1 MLQPKKTKYRKPFN
15 PNNRKTAKRGTTIE
29 FGRYALQAQEGAW
42 ITARQIEATRIA
54 ITRYL
59 KRTGKLWIRIFPNH
73 PMTKKPLEVR
83 MGKGK
88 GSVDH
93 WIANVR
99 TGMILFELDNVINDE
114 QAFEA
119 LRLGMHK
126 LPIKCKILKKELTPE
141 EIASDEAKI
150 KKEGK

>member
-1 MLQPKKTKYRKPFN
+1 MLQPRQTKHRKPF
-15 PNNRKTAKRGTTIE
+15 KVSYEGKAKRGTKIN
-29 FGRYALQAQEGAW
+29 FGDYGLQAKEGTW
-42 ITARQIEATRIA
+42 MTARQIEATRIA

-59 KRTGKLWIRIFPNH
+59 KRQGDLYIRIFPHN

-93 WIANVR
+93 YVAVVKKE
-99 TGMILFELDNVINDE
+99 MILFELGGEIAEAD
-114 QAFEA
+114 ALEA

-126 LPIKCKILKKELTPE
+126 LPIKCKIVKKGE
-141 EIASDEAKI
+141 EA
-150 KKEGK
+150 

>member
-1 MLQPKKTKYRKPFN
+1 MLQPKQTKYRKPFKK
-15 PNNRKTAKRGTTIE
+15 PYEGKAKRGTLIK
-29 FGRYALQAQEGAW
+29 FGDYGLQAKEGSW
-42 ITARQIEATRIA
+42 ITSRQIEATRIA

-59 KRTGKLWIRIFPNH
+59 KRQGDLHIRIFPHN

-93 WIANVR
+93 YVAVVKEK
-99 TGMILFELDNVINDE
+99 MILFELGGEIREED
-114 QAFEA
+114 ALEA

-126 LPIKCKILKKELTPE
+126 LPIKCKIVKKGE
-141 EIASDEAKI
+141 EF
-150 KKEGK
+150 

>member
-1 MLQPKKTKYRKPFN
+1 MLQPKQLKHRKPFK
-15 PNNRKTAKRGTTIE
+15 PNYNGKPKRGTKVN
-29 FGRYALQAQEGAW
+29 FGDYGLQAKEGAW

-59 KRTGKLWIRIFPNH
+59 KRQGELHIRIFPHH

-93 WIANVR
+93 YVATVKER
-99 TGMILFELDNVINDE
+99 MILFELGGSITE
-114 QAFEA
+114 EAAFEA

-126 LPIKCKILKKELTPE
+126 LPIKCRIVKKGE
-141 EIASDEAKI
+141 EF
-150 KKEGK
+150 

>member
-1 MLQPKKTKYRKPFN
+1 MLQPKRTKYRKPF
-15 PNNRKTAKRGTTIE
+15 RVSYDGKAKRGTKIS
-29 FGRYALQAQEGAW
+29 FGDYGLQAQEGAW

-59 KRTGKLWIRIFPNH
+59 NRQGDLHIRIFPH
-73 PMTKKPLEVR
+73 LARTQKPLEVR

-93 WIANVR
+93 YVAVVKQN
-99 TGMILFELDNVINDE
+99 MMLFELGGDITEE
-114 QAFEA
+114 QALEA

-126 LPIKCKILKKELTPE
+126 LPIKCWIVKKGE
-141 EIASDEAKI
+141 ER
-150 KKEGK
+150 

>member
-1 MLQPKKTKYRKPFN
+1 MLSPKRNKYRASFTPSYEGK
-15 PNNRKTAKRGTTIE
+15 AKRGTTIA
-29 FGRYALQAQEGAW
+29 FGKYAIVSLEGNY
-42 ITARQIEATRIA
+42 ITSRQIEATRIA

-59 KRTGKLWIRIFPNH
+59 KRQGKLWIRIFPNQ
-73 PMTKKPLEVR
+73 PITKKPLEVR

-93 WIANVR
+93 YSAVVKK
-99 TGMILFELDNVINDE
+99 GMILFEIDNVLSDE

-126 LPIKCKILKKELTPE
+126 LPVKCKL
-141 EIASDEAKI
+141 I
-150 KKEGK
+150 KK

>member
-1 MLQPKKTKYRKPFN
+1 MLQPKQLKWRKPFK
-15 PNNRKTAKRGTTIE
+15 PKYEGKAKRGTKIN
-29 FGRYALQAQEGAW
+29 FGEYGLQAKEGAW

-59 KRTGKLWIRIFPNH
+59 KRQGELHIRIFPHH

-93 WIANVR
+93 YVAVAKKN
-99 TGMILFELDNVINDE
+99 MILFELGGEIKE
-114 QAFEA
+114 ESALEA

-126 LPIKCKILKKELTPE
+126 IPIKCKIVRKGE
-141 EIASDEAKI
+141 ED
-150 KKEGK
+150 

>member
-1 MLQPKKTKYRKPFN
+1 MLQPKQMKYRKPFK
-15 PNNRKTAKRGTTIE
+15 PNNQGKAKRGTKIN
-29 FGRYALQAQEGAW
+29 FGEYGLQAKAGAW

-59 KRTGKLWIRIFPNH
+59 KRQGELYIRIFPQH

-93 WIANVR
+93 YVANVKE
-99 TGMILFELDNVINDE
+99 GMILFELGGDILEAD
-114 QAFEA
+114 ALEA

-126 LPIKCKILKKELTPE
+126 LPIQCKIVKKGE
-141 EIASDEAKI
+141 EA
-150 KKEGK
+150 

>member
-1 MLQPKKTKYRKPFN
+1 MLQPKQTKYRKPFRQDYSR
-15 PNNRKTAKRGTTIE
+15 PAKRGTTVV
-29 FGRYALQAQEGAW
+29 FGDYGLQAKEGQW

-59 KRTGKLWIRIFPNH
+59 KRQGDLHIRIFPH
-73 PMTKKPLEVR
+73 LARTKKPLEVR

-93 WIANVR
+93 YVAVVR
-99 TGMILFELDNVINDE
+99 KGMILFELGGEILEED
-114 QAFEA
+114 ALEA

-126 LPIKCKILKKELTPE
+126 LPIKCKIVKKGE
-141 EIASDEAKI
+141 EA
-150 KKEGK
+150 

>member
-1 MLQPKKTKYRKPFN
+1 MLQPKQNKWRKPF
-15 PNNRKTAKRGTTIE
+15 KKDYTGKAKRGTTIS
-29 FGRYALQAQEGAW
+29 FGDYGLQAKEGAW
-42 ITARQIEATRIA
+42 VTARQIEATRIA

-59 KRTGKLWIRIFPNH
+59 KRQGDLHIRIFPHN

-93 WIANVR
+93 YVAVVKE
-99 TGMILFELDNVINDE
+99 GMILFELGGDILEED
-114 QAFEA
+114 ALEA

-126 LPIKCKILKKELTPE
+126 LPIKCKILKKGE
-141 EIASDEAKI
+141 EA
-150 KKEGK
+150 